1 MLYIADDDEKRLQ
14 RTMILFQILYI
25 VVFLG
30 YITKN
35 NHDDDDDDDDE
46 KISETVLKFIKFI
59 NMLQINF

>member
-35 NHDDDDDDDDE
+35 NHDDDE